1 MKSVPQVPNVP
12 HVPLVPVPHVP
23 FPPNPPFYSQEK
35 TMTQDTPQ
43 GFIPKHGGYR
53 KLISYQKAEIV
64 YDGTVY
70 FTNRFYYC
78 SPYLSNFP

>member
-1 MKSVPQVPNVP
+1 
-12 HVPLVPVPHVP
+12 
-23 FPPNPPFYSQEK
+23 
-35 TMTQDTPQ
+35 MTQDTPQ

-53 KLISYQKAEIV
+53 KLISYQKAEIA
-64 YDGTVY
+64 YGGTVY